1 MRHLPGEVTE
11 EQQRL
16 PVAAV
21 SFVVVA
27 VDDNQASNPDGG
39 SRALSAKS
47 RVMQRKSTRQMK

>member
-11 EQQRL
+11 ERQRL

-27 VDDNQASNPDGG
+27 VVDNQASNPDG
-39 SRALSAKS
+39 
-47 RVMQRKSTRQMK
+47 

>member
-27 VDDNQASNPDGG
+27 VDDNQASNPDG
-39 SRALSAKS
+39 
-47 RVMQRKSTRQMK
+47 